1 MAYSYGE
8 NRMME
13 RRGAEPLPTKRSEKP
28 MTWSR
33 IRRRAILRG
42 VLQGLYEGVRGRP
55 APFEWPKRYKRRG
68 PVNPLRFF
76 R

>member
-1 MAYSYGE
+1 
-8 NRMME
+8 
-13 RRGAEPLPTKRSEKP
+13 

-42 VLQGLYEGVRGRP
+42 VLQGLYEGVTGRP
-55 APFEWPKRYKRRG
+55 APFEWPKPYTPRG

>member
-1 MAYSYGE
+1 
-8 NRMME
+8 ME
-13 RRGAEPLPTKRSEKP
+13 RERGAEPLPTTRSKKP

-42 VLQGLYEGVRGRP
+42 VLQGLYEGVTGRP
-55 APFEWPKRYKRRG
+55 APFEWPKRYKHR